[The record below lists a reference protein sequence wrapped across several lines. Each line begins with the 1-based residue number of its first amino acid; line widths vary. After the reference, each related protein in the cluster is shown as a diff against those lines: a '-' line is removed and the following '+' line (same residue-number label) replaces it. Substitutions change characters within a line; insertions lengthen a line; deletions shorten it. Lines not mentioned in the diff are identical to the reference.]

1 MNSDAVDNCTHNHAA
16 NTLLSKLPLVTM
28 VRLAHHRAHD
38 VAQMSANAEP
48 MPLPARPVTD
58 SVSGAAV
65 RKSAILWREK
75 EETPGNQMMWW
86 ENRGGQAYFARIED
100 PSDMSTSIMLA
111 GDGAIFGGFKK
122 KSLEI
127 MPRQADRSVQRAAG
141 GNKRPSAIS
150 WSSSMSMRSFI
161 KTNVTHKTA
170 NHAGG
175 GRRGSRRLHDSI
187 RPAPAPMA
195 LETGDTKREKRGAR
209 RCCPEWQ

>member
-1 MNSDAVDNCTHNHAA
+1 
-16 NTLLSKLPLVTM
+16 M
-28 VRLAHHRAHD
+28 VRLAHHCARD
-38 VAQMSANAEP
+38 IAQMSANAEP
-48 MPLPARPVTD
+48 MPFPARPVAD
-58 SVSGAAV
+58 SVSGKVV
-65 RKSAILWREK
+65 RKSAKLRREK
-75 EETPGNQMMWW
+75 DEPRISNDVVG
-86 ENRGGQAYFARIED
+86 NRGGRTYFARIED

-161 KTNVTHKTA
+161 KTKVTHKTA

-209 RCCPEWQ
+209 RCCPEWP

>member
-1 MNSDAVDNCTHNHAA
+1 
-16 NTLLSKLPLVTM
+16 M
-28 VRLAHHRAHD
+28 VRLAHHRARY

-48 MPLPARPVTD
+48 MPLPARPVTG

-65 RKSAILWREK
+65 RKSAKNVDRKKNPRKSGDLV
-75 EETPGNQMMWW
+75 G
-86 ENRGGQAYFARIED
+86 NRGGRTYFARIED
-100 PSDMSTSIMLA
+100 PIDTSTSIMLA

-161 KTNVTHKTA
+161 KTIVTHKTA

-195 LETGDTKREKRGAR
+195 LETGDTKRVKSGAR